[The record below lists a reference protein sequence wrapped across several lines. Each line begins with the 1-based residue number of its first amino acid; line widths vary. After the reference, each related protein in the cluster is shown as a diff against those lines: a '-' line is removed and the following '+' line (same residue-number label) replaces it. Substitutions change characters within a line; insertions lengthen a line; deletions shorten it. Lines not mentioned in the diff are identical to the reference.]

1 MRRLRVLGRLIAAL
15 GFVVVFALVLS
26 PAVAGAAQDDPRLN
40 DLFSKLRATT
50 NPDEAKIVEL
60 SIWQIWSESGD
71 PATDS
76 LMELG
81 VTALQDRDLPGALGL
96 FNAITERSPDF
107 AEGWNK
113 RATILY
119 MMGAP
124 KRAADDVAR
133 VLSLEPR
140 HFGALSGLGLID
152 MELNR
157 DNDAI
162 TAFQQALKLNPNMPG
177 AKAHLEEL
185 LKRRSK
191 GAI

>member
-1 MRRLRVLGRLIAAL
+1 MLHRLGGWMAAL
-15 GFVVVFALVLS
+15 VAVLVLCS
-26 PAVAGAAQDDPRLN
+26 GHATAAQDDPRLN
-40 DLFSKLRATT
+40 NLFEKLRTT
-50 NPDEAKIVEL
+50 NNPAEARIVEL
-60 SIWQIWSESGD
+60 AIWQIWSRSGD

-81 VTALQDRDLPGALGL
+81 VTAMESRDLAGALGL
-96 FNAITERSPDF
+96 FDAITQRSPDF

-113 RATILY
+113 RATVLY

-124 KRAADDVAR
+124 ERAAEDVAR

-152 MELNR
+152 MDLHR
-157 DNDAI
+157 DGDAI
-162 TAFQQALKLNPNMPG
+162 AAFQQALKVNPNMPD

-185 LKRRSK
+185 LKKRNK

>member
-1 MRRLRVLGRLIAAL
+1 MRHRSGGLLAAL
-15 GFVVVFALVLS
+15 VAAIVLCS
-26 PAVAGAAQDDPRLN
+26 APAGATQGDPRLN
-40 DLFSKLRATT
+40 DLFEKLRTT
-50 NPDEAKIVEL
+50 ANPAEARIVEL
-60 SIWQIWSESGD
+60 AIWQIWSESGD

-81 VTALQDRDLPGALGL
+81 VTAMETRDLSGALRL
-96 FNAITERSPDF
+96 FDAITERSPEF

-113 RATILY
+113 RATVLY
-119 MMGAP
+119 MMGASD
-124 KRAADDVAR
+124 RAAEDVAR

-152 MELNR
+152 MDLHRE
-157 DNDAI
+157 NDAI
-162 TAFQQALKLNPNMPG
+162 AAFQQALKLNPNMPD

-185 LKRRSK
+185 LKRRNK

>member
-1 MRRLRVLGRLIAAL
+1 MLHRLGGRMAAL
-15 GFVVVFALVLS
+15 VVATVLCS
-26 PAVAGAAQDDPRLN
+26 GPAGATQDDARLN
-40 DLFSKLRATT
+40 NLFEKLRTT
-50 NPDEAKIVEL
+50 ANPAEARIVEL
-60 SIWQIWSESGD
+60 AIWQIWSESGD

-81 VTALQDRDLPGALGL
+81 VTAMETRDLGGALGL
-96 FNAITERSPDF
+96 FDAITERSPDF

-113 RATILY
+113 RATVLY

-124 KRAADDVAR
+124 ERAAEDVAR

-152 MELNR
+152 MDLHR

-162 TAFQQALKLNPNMPG
+162 AAFQQALKLNPNMPD

-185 LKRRSK
+185 LKKRNK

>member
-1 MRRLRVLGRLIAAL
+1 MRRLLARLIAVL
-15 GFVVVFALVLS
+15 IFATIFA
-26 PAVAGAAQDDPRLN
+26 PAAASASQTDPRLN
-40 DLFSKLRATT
+40 DLFAKLRATS
-50 NPDEAKIVEL
+50 NADEAKIVEL

-81 VTALQDRDLPGALGL
+81 VTAMQGHDLSGALGL

-113 RATILY
+113 RATVLF
-119 MMGAP
+119 MMGQP
-124 KRAADDVAR
+124 EQAAEDVAR

-140 HFGALSGLGLID
+140 HFGALAGLGLID
-152 MELNR
+152 MELHR

-162 TAFQQALKLNPNMPG
+162 AAFQQALRINPNMPD

-185 LKRRSK
+185 LNKRNK

>member
-1 MRRLRVLGRLIAAL
+1 MRRLLGRLTAVLIFAMFLAPAAH
-15 GFVVVFALVLS
+15 
-26 PAVAGAAQDDPRLN
+26 AAQNDPRLN
-40 DLFSKLRATT
+40 DLFAKLRTT
-50 NPDEAKIVEL
+50 SSADEAKIVEL
-60 SIWQIWSESGD
+60 AIWQIWSESGD

-81 VTALQDRDLPGALGL
+81 VTAMQGHDLPGALGL

-113 RATILY
+113 RATVLF

-124 KRAADDVAR
+124 QRAAEDVAR

-140 HFGALSGLGLID
+140 HFGALAGLGLID
-152 MELNR
+152 MELRR

-162 TAFQQALKLNPNMPG
+162 AAFQQALKINPNMPD
-177 AKAHLEEL
+177 AKAHLQEL
-185 LKRRSK
+185 LNKRNK

>member
-1 MRRLRVLGRLIAAL
+1 MLNRLGGLMAAL
-15 GFVVVFALVLS
+15 V
-26 PAVAGAAQDDPRLN
+26 AVMIFCSGAAGAAQDDPRLN
-40 DLFSKLRATT
+40 NLFEKLRATD
-50 NPDEAKIVEL
+50 NPGEAKIVEL
-60 SIWQIWSESGD
+60 AIWQIWSESGD

-81 VTALQDRDLPGALGL
+81 VTAMETRDLAGALGL
-96 FNAITERSPDF
+96 FEAITERSPNF

-113 RATILY
+113 RATVLY

-124 KRAADDVAR
+124 ERAAEDVAR

-152 MELNR
+152 MDLHR

-162 TAFQQALKLNPNMPG
+162 AAFQQALKLNPNMPD

-185 LKRRSK
+185 LKKRNK

>member
-1 MRRLRVLGRLIAAL
+1 MLHRLGALIAA
-15 GFVVVFALVLS
+15 FVAAMILCSGPV
-26 PAVAGAAQDDPRLN
+26 GAAQDDPRLN
-40 DLFSKLRATT
+40 NLFDKLRATA
-50 NPDEAKIVEL
+50 NPAEARIVEL

-76 LMELG
+76 LMDLG
-81 VTALQDRDLPGALGL
+81 VTAMESRDFAGALRL
-96 FNAITERSPDF
+96 FDAITERSPDF

-113 RATILY
+113 RATVLY
-119 MMGAP
+119 MIGASE
-124 KRAADDVAR
+124 RAAEDVAR

-152 MELNR
+152 MDLHR
-157 DNDAI
+157 DSDAI
-162 TAFQQALKLNPNMPG
+162 AAFQQALKLNPNMPD

-185 LKRRSK
+185 LKKRNK

>member
-1 MRRLRVLGRLIAAL
+1 MLQRLGGLMAAL
-15 GFVVVFALVLS
+15 VAATVLCTGS
-26 PAVAGAAQDDPRLN
+26 AGAAQDDPRLN
-40 DLFSKLRATT
+40 NLFDKLRATS
-50 NPDEAKIVEL
+50 NPAEARIVEL

-81 VTALQDRDLPGALGL
+81 VTAMETRDFAGALGL
-96 FNAITERSPDF
+96 FGAITERSPDF

-113 RATILY
+113 RATVLY
-119 MMGAP
+119 LMGAP
-124 KRAADDVAR
+124 QRAAEDVAR

-152 MELNR
+152 MELHR

-162 TAFQQALKLNPNMPG
+162 AAFQQALKLNPNMPD
-177 AKAHLEEL
+177 AKAHLDEL
-185 LKRRSK
+185 LKKRNK

>member
-1 MRRLRVLGRLIAAL
+1 MCLRRIGRLVAASS
-15 GFVVVFALVLS
+15 VALILLTG
-26 PAVAGAAQDDPRLN
+26 VAGAAQDDPRLN
-40 DLFSKLRATT
+40 ALFDKLRTT
-50 NPDEAKIVEL
+50 DNPAEARIVEL
-60 SIWQIWSESGD
+60 AIWQIWSESGD

-76 LMELG
+76 LMDLG
-81 VTALQDRDLPGALGL
+81 ATALQGRDFAGALGL
-96 FNAITERSPDF
+96 FDAITERSPDF

-113 RATILY
+113 RATVLY
-119 MMGAP
+119 MMGASE
-124 KRAADDVAR
+124 RAAEDVAR

-152 MELNR
+152 IQLHR

-162 TAFQQALKLNPNMPG
+162 AAFQQALKLNPNMPD

>member
-1 MRRLRVLGRLIAAL
+1 MRRLLARLIAVL
-15 GFVVVFALVLS
+15 IFATVLI
-26 PAVAGAAQDDPRLN
+26 PAAASAAQNDPRLN
-40 DLFSKLRATT
+40 DLFTRLRATS
-50 NPDEAKIVEL
+50 NPEEAKVIEL

-76 LMELG
+76 LMDLG
-81 VTALQDRDLPGALGL
+81 ETAMQGHDLAGALGL

-113 RATILY
+113 RATVLF
-119 MMGAP
+119 MMGQP
-124 KRAADDVAR
+124 EQAAEDVAR

-152 MELNR
+152 MELHR

-162 TAFQQALKLNPNMPG
+162 AAFQQALRINPNMPD

-185 LKRRSK
+185 LNKRNK

>member
-1 MRRLRVLGRLIAAL
+1 MRLRLLGRVIAA
-15 GFVVVFALVLS
+15 ASIAWILS
-26 PAVAGAAQDDPRLN
+26 PAVAGATQNDPRL
-40 DLFSKLRATT
+40 DGLFEKLRTAA
-50 NPDEAKIVEL
+50 NPGEAKIVEL
-60 SIWQIWSESGD
+60 AIWQIWSESGD

-76 LMELG
+76 LMDLG
-81 VTALQDRDLPGALGL
+81 VTAMQDRNLSGALGL
-96 FNAITERSPDF
+96 FNAITERSPNF

-113 RATILY
+113 RATVLY

-124 KRAADDVAR
+124 HRAAEDVAR

-152 MELNR
+152 MELHR
-157 DNDAI
+157 NDEAI
-162 TAFQQALKLNPNMPG
+162 AAFQQALKLNPNMPD

-185 LKRRSK
+185 LKRRNK

>member
-1 MRRLRVLGRLIAAL
+1 MLMRRLRGLGRLIMALAVAAL
-15 GFVVVFALVLS
+15 LLRG
-26 PAVAGAAQDDPRLN
+26 PAGAAQNDPRLN
-40 DLFSKLRATT
+40 DLFDKLRATS
-50 NPDEAKIVEL
+50 NPGEAKIVEL

-81 VTALQDRDLPGALGL
+81 VTAMEGRDLAGALGL
-96 FNAITERSPDF
+96 FDAITQRSPDF

-113 RATILY
+113 RATVLY

-124 KRAADDVAR
+124 KRAAEDVAR

-140 HFGALSGLGLID
+140 HFGALAGLGLID
-152 MELNR
+152 MELHR
-157 DNDAI
+157 DDDAI
-162 TAFQQALKLNPNMPG
+162 AAFQQALKLNPNMPD
-177 AKAHLEEL
+177 AKAHLQEL
-185 LKRRSK
+185 LKKRSK

>member
-1 MRRLRVLGRLIAAL
+1 MQHLRVPGRLIA
-15 GFVVVFALVLS
+15 VLAFIVILL
-26 PAVAGAAQDDPRLN
+26 PGIAGAAQNDPRLN
-40 DLFSKLRATT
+40 DLFEKLRTAP
-50 NPDEAKIVEL
+50 NAGEAKIVEL
-60 SIWQIWSESGD
+60 AIWQVWSESGD

-81 VTALQDRDLPGALGL
+81 VTALHDRNLAGALGL
-96 FNAITERSPDF
+96 FDAVTERSPDF

-113 RATILY
+113 RATVLY

-124 KRAADDVAR
+124 KRAAEDVAR

-152 MELNR
+152 MELHR
-157 DNDAI
+157 DDEAI
-162 TAFQQALKLNPNMPG
+162 AAFQQALKLNPNMPD
-177 AKAHLEEL
+177 AKAHLDEL
-185 LKRRSK
+185 LKKRSK

>member
-1 MRRLRVLGRLIAAL
+1 MRRLRMLGRLMAAL
-15 GFVVVFALVLS
+15 SLALILGS
-26 PAVAGAAQDDPRLN
+26 ATAGAAQSDARLN
-40 DLFSKLRATT
+40 DLFDKLRTAS
-50 NPDEAKIVEL
+50 NPDEAKIAEL
-60 SIWQIWSESGD
+60 AIWQIWSESGD

-76 LMELG
+76 LMDLG
-81 VTALQDRDLPGALGL
+81 ATALQNRDLSGALGL
-96 FNAITERSPDF
+96 FDAITERSPDF

-113 RATILY
+113 RATVLY
-119 MMGAP
+119 MLGKP
-124 KRAADDVAR
+124 RQAAEDVAR

-157 DNDAI
+157 DDDAI
-162 TAFQQALKLNPNMPG
+162 AAFQQALKLNPNMPD

-185 LKRRSK
+185 LKKRSK

>member
-1 MRRLRVLGRLIAAL
+1 MLMRRSRGLGRLILALAVAAL
-15 GFVVVFALVLS
+15 LLPG
-26 PAVAGAAQDDPRLN
+26 PAGAAQNDPRLN
-40 DLFSKLRATT
+40 DLFDKLRATSS
-50 NPDEAKIVEL
+50 PGEAKIVEL

-81 VTALQDRDLPGALGL
+81 VTAMEGRDLAGALGL
-96 FNAITERSPDF
+96 FDAITQRSPDF

-113 RATILY
+113 RATVLY

-124 KRAADDVAR
+124 KRAAEDVAR

-140 HFGALSGLGLID
+140 HFGALAGLGLID
-152 MELNR
+152 MELHR
-157 DNDAI
+157 DDDAI
-162 TAFQQALKLNPNMPG
+162 AAFQQALKLNPNMPD
-177 AKAHLEEL
+177 AKAHLQEL
-185 LKRRSK
+185 LKKRSK

>member
-1 MRRLRVLGRLIAAL
+1 MRRLRTLGRLIAGL
-15 GFVVVFALVLS
+15 CFALVLS
-26 PAVAGAAQDDPRLN
+26 PAVAGAGQSDPRLN
-40 DLFSKLRATT
+40 DLFDKLRTTT

-76 LMELG
+76 LMDLG
-81 VTALQDRDLPGALGL
+81 VTALQGRDLAGALGL
-96 FNAITERSPDF
+96 FDAITERAPDF

-113 RATILY
+113 RATIFY

-124 KRAADDVAR
+124 KRAAEDVAR

-152 MELNR
+152 IELNR
-157 DNDAI
+157 DDDAI
-162 TAFQQALKLNPNMPG
+162 TAFQQALKLNPNMPD

>member
-1 MRRLRVLGRLIAAL
+1 MLNGLGGLGAAL
-15 GFVVVFALVLS
+15 VA
-26 PAVAGAAQDDPRLN
+26 AVILWSGAAGAAQDDPRLN
-40 DLFSKLRATT
+40 HLFEKLRTT
-50 NPDEAKIVEL
+50 DNPGEARVVEL
-60 SIWQIWSESGD
+60 AIWQIWSESGD

-81 VTALQDRDLPGALGL
+81 VTAMETRDFAGALGL
-96 FNAITERSPDF
+96 FEAITERSPNF

-113 RATILY
+113 RATVLY

-124 KRAADDVAR
+124 QRAAEDVAR

-152 MELNR
+152 MDLHR

-162 TAFQQALKLNPNMPG
+162 AAFQQALKLNPNMPD

-185 LKRRSK
+185 LKKRNK